1 MDFIDMLQDKIN
13 SLPGLPVECKQG
25 YLGTEESFVLYPLP
39 GGRVVQEYMDGAT
52 DEQLN
57 YEIAMQS
64 KLHSKINNTL
74 WSVQTELE
82 KLKELESKDNSFT
95 FDEIIVVNKPF
106 PINYTTQG
114 FFAYAINVQ
123 ANITVFK
130 EEKTYG

>member
-1 MDFIDMLQDKIN
+1 MDFMERLCDRIN
-13 SLPGLPVECKQG
+13 LILNLSDECKIG
-25 YLGTEESFVLYPLP
+25 FLGLEESFVVYPLP
-39 GGRVVQEYMDGAT
+39 GSRVTQEYMDGAT

-64 KLHSKINNTL
+64 RSHSKINNTL
-74 WSVQTELE
+74 WLVQTELE
-82 KLKELESKDNSFT
+82 KLKKLESSDNSFT

-106 PINYTTQG
+106 PIDYTTQG

-130 EEKTYG
+130 EEK